1 MFENCLLAAS
11 PTTNMQPYLAL
22 VGAILTEVTGTT
34 LLNLSDGFDNA
45 AFGVGAMAL
54 YLISF
59 YFVSEALTDLPVGLV
74 YATWSAVGILAL
86 AVIGVTVFRESVDAA
101 GSAGFVLIIAGV
113 VLLNVYSTAYSP
125 A

>member
-1 MFENCLLAAS
+1 
-11 PTTNMQPYLAL
+11 
-22 VGAILTEVTGTT
+22 
-34 LLNLSDGFDNA
+34 
-45 AFGVGAMAL
+45 
-54 YLISF
+54 
-59 YFVSEALTDLPVGLV
+59 VSEALADLPVGLV

-101 GSAGFVLIIAGV
+101 GLAGFVLIVAGV